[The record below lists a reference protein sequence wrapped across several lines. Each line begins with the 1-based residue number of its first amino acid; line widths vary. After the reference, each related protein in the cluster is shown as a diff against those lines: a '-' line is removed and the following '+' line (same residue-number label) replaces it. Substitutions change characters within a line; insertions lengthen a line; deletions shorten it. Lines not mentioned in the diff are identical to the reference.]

1 MVGKLFV
8 IYFIIINNN
17 DNFSVWIEN
26 FEKGWII
33 ENGGFLF
40 LL

>member
-17 DNFSVWIEN
+17 DNFSVWIKN